1 MSTSIPTLSQEKVHQ
16 LPQTGQH
23 QNAAPK
29 SSDTRVT
36 QAFKDTRDGTN
47 LPPPAQNR
55 RITRSMSRAEQLFP
69 KTLDQLYELF
79 KKISWPL
86 YEKCNKLHPHGSD
99 GWLNAHDLYKQE
111 KRQQLCEYFLKVPPS
126 CVQLLVDSLDVAE
139 FSRLWEC
146 DLDDFAAIFTQLNH
160 QTGLEKA
167 IAAKKI
173 QKQLSRTKKIACQ
186 LTDRLNSPNLQK
198 IKKWC
203 DKGIDTSGRCKFFSD
218 REENV
223 ISIALRQ
230 QKLAAAMIL
239 IKAGVNVNA
248 ADDAGEVPLHVA
260 SYPFSGNSSIIE
272 ALVQRGADVNFQD
285 HERRTP
291 LHAATLWDEIQK
303 TQTLIRLGADLYKRD
318 STDRMAITRLSAE
331 TLCAAVVEAPGFV
344 FDERFENAIKT
355 NRISSELPYIA
366 HVFRR
371 SREVDNQNLRTFLEK
386 LVIQRYTENWDPGVP
401 VREVL
406 SSRRTFRFG
415 PDPENSD
422 NVWVRTSQISQSMPK
437 SRFYEIITQ
446 GISDENISLQ
456 IDGFF
461 GLRVAH
467 SPVLS
472 HQEYS
477 LTLHQAEFHEH
488 PEKILATLNEQFI
501 ATKASL
507 LRVHYEGE
515 EGVDAGGLRRQF
527 VCRLFA
533 ALCSKMQFEK
543 CDNKLYR
550 PKLRH
555 ASDGSFVSLTDE
567 EKATYQHLGNLIMF
581 CLNAAEH
588 YPTGIVLDPGVL
600 DAVRFSHK
608 GTYTFDEQF
617 EIFGRLAHYNEGDNQ
632 LLEKYERYLALA
644 DDETLHEVAAILA
657 VDEDV
662 ATMKAS
668 LQKHILENIITPRL
682 APLHEIAVGMSAS
695 QFQDRVSFTQLQVMD
710 LAKFSKRLQGVV
722 SKQDIIDR
730 LQFSSTAPEIVQTLL
745 KEWIQKADEEKLQ
758 LFLFSLSGSTAIGDE
773 VRITISNGSSIVFHT
788 CSFQLDLDYD
798 GIKSEQDLAERL
810 DIALQAVKANPSFT
824 AR

>member
-1 MSTSIPTLSQEKVHQ
+1 M
-16 LPQTGQH
+16 
-23 QNAAPK
+23 
-29 SSDTRVT
+29 
-36 QAFKDTRDGTN
+36 
-47 LPPPAQNR
+47 
-55 RITRSMSRAEQLFP
+55 
-69 KTLDQLYELF
+69 
-79 KKISWPL
+79 
-86 YEKCNKLHPHGSD
+86 
-99 GWLNAHDLYKQE
+99 
-111 KRQQLCEYFLKVPPS
+111 LK
-126 CVQLLVDSLDVAE
+126 
-139 FSRLWEC
+139 
-146 DLDDFAAIFTQLNH
+146 
-160 QTGLEKA
+160 
-167 IAAKKI
+167 
-173 QKQLSRTKKIACQ
+173 
-186 LTDRLNSPNLQK
+186 K

-203 DKGIDTSGRCKFFSD
+203 DKGIDLSGR
-218 REENV
+218 RELTCCRPENV

-230 QKLAAAMIL
+230 QQLAAAMIL
-239 IKAGVNVNA
+239 IKAGVHVNA
-248 ADDAGEVPLHVA
+248 ADDGGRVPLHVA
-260 SYPFSGNSSIIE
+260 TQQFSGNSSIIE
-272 ALVQRGADVNFQD
+272 ALIQRGADVNFQD
-285 HERRTP
+285 HEGRTP
-291 LHAATLWDEIQK
+291 LHHAMYHNTSIV
-303 TQTLIRLGADLYKRD
+303 QTLVRLGADPYKRD
-318 STDRMAITRLSAE
+318 NTDRMAITRLSAE

-461 GLRVAH
+461 GLGAAH
-467 SPVLS
+467 SPIPS
-472 HQEYS
+472 IYTYS

-488 PEKILATLNEQFI
+488 PEKILETLNEQFI

-515 EGVDAGGLRRQF
+515 EGLDAGGLRRQF

-550 PKLRH
+550 PKLRQ

-581 CLNAAEH
+581 CLNADEH
-588 YPTGIVLDPGVL
+588 YPTGIVLDQGVL

-657 VDEDV
+657 VDADA
-662 ATMKAS
+662 ATLKAS

-682 APLHEIAVGMSAS
+682 APLHEIAVGMRTS
-695 QFQDRVSFTQLQVMD
+695 QFQDRVSFTRLQAMHPEE
-710 LAKFSKRLQGVV
+710 FSKELQGTV

-730 LQFSSTAPEIVQTLL
+730 LQFSYRTPRRIKTLL
-745 KEWIQKADEEKLQ
+745 TRWIQKADEEKLQ

-773 VRITISNGSSIVFHT
+773 VRITISNGSSIAFHT
-788 CSFQLDLDYD
+788 CAFLLDLDYD
-798 GIKSEQDLAERL
+798 NIKSEQDLAERL
-810 DIALQAVKANPSFT
+810 DIALEAIKANPSFT